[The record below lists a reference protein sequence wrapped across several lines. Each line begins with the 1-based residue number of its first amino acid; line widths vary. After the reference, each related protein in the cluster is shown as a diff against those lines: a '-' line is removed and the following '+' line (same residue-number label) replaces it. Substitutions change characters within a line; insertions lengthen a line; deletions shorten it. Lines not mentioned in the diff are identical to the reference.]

1 MSNLDIS
8 GSVSVKAAKA
18 SAATA
23 RQRLLHT
30 SIDEEEK
37 WYKGDTPTTSE
48 TLARVYTIA
57 QSNPNKGE
65 ALWNAYLQFADD
77 PSSPVYNPYT
87 RPTNPA
93 ISQIGALGVDISK
106 GVDKNW
112 LDTNAVLK
120 SFYRLGTG
128 GTPLAPAK
136 GSTPENDAAY
146 WYYKISSAEDTTQR
160 AETEWDALQE
170 ELSYWVGYTAR
181 NYSDDEVL
189 AKVDWADYPALTKMD
204 EGRKEG
210 LPLPLNRSVGYSQDA
225 MNGVIWAARNNG
237 GTGNALADSVKYAM
251 GEGNLW
257 SENKDISARLNPASD
272 RYNPYA
278 VGSTLDDAGLYFGVY
293 GFDDAW
299 LEENRAL
306 LSSGDQTAVK
316 FYQTVYAAEQLT
328 KQAEAELTK
337 LQSTVDRYLSVT
349 NDADKV
355 LSYIDMSEY
364 PTLKKMDESLKSG
377 DLLAFTRAVD
387 YRWQNIDA
395 SVRKRCSEKVDLN
408 SGYTAGVADDLGLA
422 FAEAG
427 VDLALINTRNKLL
440 STAGIDIFEVGT
452 PEELKVFQVAG
463 DAGFDY
469 GVDLIRKGIMNGTTD
484 AAKAYAASLKS
495 FDAYAG
501 DHYLP
506 AVEATRAY
514 EAAVNTRD
522 QAKQEL
528 DALLGANPAL
538 ALFPEV
544 GKLTS
549 QEIAFADE
557 EAYIQARHEAE
568 TVWKPLQESIKGY
581 GEVGEYPEMV
591 EWHDLLYIDH
601 KLHNSGEPF
610 DFEAVDALYS
620 EEVMDDATYKA
631 AVDRLRKQR
640 DGLDWATLTN
650 PETADAKRVNKQAEL
665 WLAADALINGTPVP
679 EDTTNISAEEWERL
693 EAQYNTIDWA
703 DGAKMVKLQN
713 TVGKQDALA
722 KELFPDYEK
731 GLTELQGVKKQYEDT
746 AKFAKAVGLEAEDR
760 YQTLAL
766 LDYAYQYGST
776 YKPTEW
782 SAYTMYD
789 AALNEGYD
797 YAQVSGAAKQGVEQY
812 KAQLDTLNLM
822 VSELDARGIK
832 LDKSYVENIGREIAL
847 IERNI
852 RDAEYFMLAEN
863 EDFDR
868 VVEETRQKVIDAWS
882 GFNMLP
888 TFVDRNGYSELSYD
902 AADPLASVDRNNG
915 RPRSMF
921 YAADEGESDRYLYIL
936 GTQGE
941 EAARAYYN
949 HLADETYGILTVRTS
964 ETARQRWEELA
975 SENAASATGMTV
987 LSVISSPFQVA
998 GTLYSGIASLKGEEI
1013 NPYHGSFGA
1022 NILVNETRSTVKE
1035 NINEALGPDSL
1046 GAKAATIAYDA
1057 VTGAGDSLAG
1067 VGMFGGFNAVAM
1079 SLSSAGSATREAKL
1093 AGADDSRARKEGFFA
1108 GAAEF
1113 GSEWVSNRKILK
1125 LFKNPPENLTEAFSH
1140 AVVDSLKESSF
1151 ETLGDVANQAA
1162 SYITDEITGQTLSQY
1177 NQLVEQYE
1185 ANDIPT
1191 EDAEAK
1197 AYEDTMKGFA
1207 NTFFTSMVSSG
1218 LTSTAAAAA
1227 GSLTKHDATAKAT
1240 EPAAEA
1246 PTLPTSPDVVEAP
1259 QPNQQTAD
1267 MLARQISA
1275 LDHAI
1280 TSGRDIDAAAT
1291 ISAAIASDDSH
1302 DEAEAAGQHM
1312 TALYGGEKAAQV
1324 TKDIM
1329 LNGAVENV
1337 DTDQIG
1343 PAIATAVLVEGEARG
1358 VLDSIVGHGA
1368 TPEAVHALISAAQHD
1383 MGTPGSLAKLQ
1394 TAVTENQVANRVK
1407 EIIADG
1413 GLNGLQAYESS
1424 VTQAQQNLDNANG
1437 NLKQAEDHLNTS
1449 SQNLSMVSGQYLA
1462 DPGNVSMRGAV
1473 QQATK
1478 DMESAAIVHKQMEQS
1493 VQKYDIQLQ
1502 EAKRNRNSVRDELMK
1517 GIREQAVADV
1527 AAKQQEAVAA
1537 REQKAADAEAQ
1548 RLNGNV
1554 AALEAENFIS
1564 ENGYEGIDDIQL
1576 DQVRQEVVSTAQPLD
1591 VEKAG
1596 VAFISQM
1603 SKRFKVPIDVG
1614 DLEGGALGA
1623 YDSSK
1628 GRLKISRNAT
1638 QSEVIFKVAAHE
1650 LTHRA
1655 ENSRHY
1661 KELAETLLQLQY
1673 GDDTAAR
1680 QADLDAIKAQYA
1692 DVYTED
1698 VDFESELVTHAAE
1711 NILGNEENMARVVA
1725 EKPSIARR
1733 VWESLKSFIN
1743 KMRGVNDPAMDTLRR
1758 AEKLLEKSLDEMAKK
1773 AKEGRTEG
1781 GLQYKL
1787 TPNPDTDNAEQYSY
1801 EYLTS
1806 QPDMVVAKMPEQ
1818 SLYEKEKGAD
1828 RTKARKDGIQNSRE
1842 IQSAVSNAERLF
1854 VDNVYTG
1861 RPLQINEQSVQHGIF
1876 GSKDRQL
1883 RNAAA
1888 GSIVGDL
1895 AANAI
1900 PVNGLVHA
1908 KTDSQPWVR
1917 DEQLYISLAEDAES
1931 YYPVALVVQTTNDDL
1946 GVVTHVEAL
1955 EGINKQYVYSLNAHQ
1970 HKKEAGY
1977 EGMTAKR
1984 GGTSASFTGIGSDG
1998 MATSQ
2003 RDSTSTNSNNSISDT
2018 PDDVNKKF
2026 AETEG
2031 AGYEVKTAQGG
2042 GTSADST
2049 GTGYEDMT
2057 VDTGST
2063 STDSSISITD
2073 LLDLVKDDFGDG
2085 FSSDVLQ
2092 HLGMDR
2098 PSGQFSKGVKYM
2110 LPSKD
2115 LRQAQLNAWRN
2126 SPAPLQGQEGSP
2138 DRAERQFAA
2147 QTAQTSQAMPLELR
2161 QELLDNDVQHYYDTD
2176 TNRAQLDRAWQ
2187 QYQQDGFEASRDR
2200 ILQAEHLTTD
2210 DIAMSNLLMALAF
2223 RSGDVNS
2230 AMELAHRYNLEG
2242 TAQGQALQ
2250 ARKLFSRMTPTGAR
2264 AWVAGG
2270 METQLAEHMNTHQR
2284 QRRQIDANAE
2294 QVVNDIRDMQNGDE
2308 VARLLSQREFTID
2321 ETNNRWGVP
2330 INEQQQALIDQYHL
2344 NRVRRPGVFYNRATT
2359 QQRMLEAILA
2369 TPNPLELTGNGLN
2382 LIQRLEYMQAGEAVV
2397 TNADL
2402 DYIGM
2407 HLAAFAA
2414 SDADTQG
2421 SREGDLHLSRAYE
2434 AYGNITPATG
2444 REKAR
2449 TWRYTS
2455 MLLSLPSATRNV
2467 IGNALQNTIN
2477 ATSHGLAVELDRIAS
2492 LVTGERTT
2500 THLSAAE
2507 RAEGWHS
2514 FVEETQ
2520 NTFRDFFIDR
2530 SITETGEDRYNLN
2543 QRGRVFQAQIP
2554 EAMRLVEGYLM
2565 SVGDRNFW
2573 RKAYVNSMAEQLRV
2587 ADLNSVELDY
2597 DAAVERATA
2606 EANFATFTEES
2617 PVRDALGAL
2626 KQIPVVGDVLDF
2638 VIPFTGVPTNIVK
2651 RMWQYSP
2658 AGLAT
2663 SAIRHGW
2670 RGVTGQDFNQ
2680 LDFVN
2685 SMARGLTGTAL
2696 FAVGMALGNLGY
2708 IELGTGEEEDQKVY
2722 GIESAQGK
2730 QYAPYVKVGDE
2741 YISLSAFAPA
2751 VTPFIM
2757 GATANEL
2764 FSEDTNAWNALYN
2777 AALSGFDQILDA
2789 SYMSNLKD
2797 IFGGYGSTSENIGH
2811 TVLSSA
2817 ISQNIPSVVSQLAL
2831 ALDPYVRD
2839 TKEKD
2844 SLMEILNA
2852 GLIQKIPFLRETLPE
2867 KVDVAGRS
2875 VESKEGLR
2883 NFFDPLT
2890 TTNVIDEPALNEL
2903 MRLYDAH
2910 GSSAGFPMDALS
2922 GRKNSLT
2929 GVLGEVEGENKE
2941 AYRKRYG
2948 ELWRLGGT
2956 TFDEDG
2962 NRVTLTGVTELIQ
2975 TPAYKAM
2982 TDKEKMEAISGI
2994 VEAAKTG
3001 AVYEMGE
3008 KLGHAPKASSSSSDG
3023 YKKQAVRAMPER
3035 FAQSESP
3042 WMQELATWYE
3052 KTGDGAF
3059 IPKGIGSSFSRKS
3072 IKYNLTG
3079 DDYNE
3084 LWDLYEIE
3092 LNARLAKINWLESA
3106 EDVAQAVTKAY
3117 SNAADSAKDKY
3128 TNTHK

>member
-349 NDADKV
+349 SDADKV
-355 LSYIDMSEY
+355 LSYIDMSDY
-364 PTLKKMDESLKSG
+364 PTLEKMDESLKSG
-377 DLLAFTRAVD
+377 KLLAFTRAVD
-387 YRWQNIDA
+387 YRWQDFDA
-395 SVRKRCSEKVDLN
+395 NVRQRCSEKVSLTD
-408 SGYTAGVADDLGLA
+408 GYTTSVSDDLGLA
-422 FAEAG
+422 YAEAG
-427 VDLALINTRNKLL
+427 VDKALIDTRNKLL
-440 STAGIDIFEVGT
+440 DTAGIDIFEAGT
-452 PEELKVFQVAG
+452 PEERTVFQVAG

-484 AAKAYAASLKS
+484 AAKAYAESLKS

-501 DHYLP
+501 KHYLK
-506 AVEATRAY
+506 ALDGTRSY
-514 EAAVNTRD
+514 EAAIKSRD
-522 QAKQEL
+522 GAQQEL
-528 DALLGANPAL
+528 DTLLAQNPAL

-544 GKLTS
+544 SKQAT
-549 QEIAFADE
+549 QETANADE

-568 TVWKPLQESIKGY
+568 TVWKPLQASIESYDKT
-581 GEVGEYPEMV
+581 GEYPDMA

-601 KLHNSGEPF
+601 MLHNPGQQF
-610 DFEAVDALYS
+610 DFQAADAMYG
-620 EEVMDDATYKA
+620 EDVMDDATYKA
-631 AVDRLRKQR
+631 SVDHLRKQR
-640 DGLDWATLTN
+640 DGLDWNALTN
-650 PETADAKRVNKQAEL
+650 PETADAKRLNRQAEL
-665 WLAADALINGTPVP
+665 WLAADALINGTTVP
-679 EDTTNISAEEWERL
+679 EDLTSITPEEWARM
-693 EAQYNTIDWA
+693 EAQYNSIDWK
-703 DGAKMVKLQN
+703 DGSRVVKLKN
-713 TVGKQDALA
+713 TVAEQDELA
-722 KELFPDYEK
+722 SSLFPDYEA
-731 GLTELQGVKKQYEDT
+731 GLAELQTVKKQYENT
-746 AKFAKAVGLEAEDR
+746 AKFAQAVGLDGEDR
-760 YQTLAL
+760 YQTLEL

-776 YKPTEW
+776 YKPTQW

-797 YAQVSGAAKQGVEQY
+797 YTQVSAAAKQGVEQY
-812 KAQLDTLNLM
+812 KAQLSTLNLM
-822 VSELDARGIK
+822 ISELDARGIE
-832 LDKSYVENIGREIAL
+832 LPEEYVKNLSREIAL

-852 RDAEYFMLAEN
+852 KDAEYFMLAEN

-882 GFNMLP
+882 GFNMMP

-941 EAARAYYN
+941 EAARAYYD
-949 HLADETYGILTVRTS
+949 HLADESYGILTVRTS

-987 LSVISSPFQVA
+987 LSVISSPFQMA

-1013 NPYHGSFGA
+1013 NPYNGAFGA
-1022 NILVNETRSTVKE
+1022 NILVSETRSTVKE
-1035 NINEALGPDSL
+1035 NINEALGPDSTA
-1046 GAKAATIAYDA
+1046 AKVAALAYDA

-1067 VGMFGGFNAVAM
+1067 AAMFGGLNPVVM
-1079 SLSSAGSATREAKL
+1079 GMSSASNATQEAKL
-1093 AGADDSRARKEGFFA
+1093 AGADDSRARMEGFFA
-1108 GAAEF
+1108 GAAEV
-1113 GSEWVSNRKILK
+1113 GSEWVSNRKILD
-1125 LFKNPPENLTEAFSH
+1125 LFKNPPENLTEAFTH
-1140 AVVDSLKESSF
+1140 AVVDSLKEGSF
-1151 ETLGDVANQAA
+1151 ETLGDAANQAA

-1177 NQLVEQYE
+1177 NQLVEHYK
-1185 ANDIPT
+1185 ASGMLT
-1191 EDAEAK
+1191 EDAESK
-1197 AYEDTMKGFA
+1197 ALEDTMNGFA
-1207 NTFFTSMVSSG
+1207 TTFLTSMASSG
-1218 LTSTAAAAA
+1218 LTSAASSTA
-1227 GSLTKHDATAKAT
+1227 GYVSKHFPGPITKSLPGPAETADTTDAT
-1240 EPAAEA
+1240 EVPEA
-1246 PTLPTSPDVVEAP
+1246 PETATPEEAP
-1259 QPNQQTAD
+1259 EIDKETAD
-1267 MLARQISA
+1267 VLARQINA

-1280 TSGRDIDAAAT
+1280 SSGQDVDAAVT
-1291 ISAAIASDDSH
+1291 ISAAIASDDSV
-1302 DEAEAAGQHM
+1302 EAASAAGQHM
-1312 TALYGGEKAAQV
+1312 VALYGGDAAAKA
-1324 TKDIM
+1324 TKEVM
-1329 LNGAVENV
+1329 LQGALENI
-1337 DTDQIG
+1337 DTDHLG
-1343 PAIATAVLVEGEARG
+1343 PALTIASLVDGEARLA
-1358 VLDSIVGHGA
+1358 LDNIVNGSA
-1368 TPEAVHALISAAQHD
+1368 TEGSVRALVDAAQRD
-1383 MGTPGSLAKLQ
+1383 MQVPGTRAQIQ

-1407 EIIADG
+1407 ELIADG
-1413 GLNGLQAYESS
+1413 GLSGLQSYESA
-1424 VTQAQQNLDNANG
+1424 VNQAQQNLDNAKG
-1437 NLKQAEDHLNTS
+1437 NLKQAEDQAAVTGENLATV
-1449 SQNLSMVSGQYLA
+1449 SQQYLA
-1462 DPGNVSMRGAV
+1462 DPTNASMRGAM
-1473 QQATK
+1473 QQAAK
-1478 DMESAAIVHKQMEQS
+1478 DVESAAIVRKQMEQS
-1493 VQKYDIQLQ
+1493 VSKYDIQLR
-1502 EAKRNRNSVRDELMK
+1502 EAKATRDIMRETTLTRL
-1517 GIREQAVADV
+1517 REQAAADV
-1527 AAKQQEAVAA
+1527 ATKQQEAAA
-1537 REQKAADAEAQ
+1537 VREQKAADAEAQ
-1548 RLNGNV
+1548 RLSGNV
-1554 AALEAENFIS
+1554 AALEAENFIT
-1564 ENGYEGIDDIQL
+1564 ENGYEGVNDLQL
-1576 DQVRQEVVSTAQPLD
+1576 DQVRQEVVSTAQSLD
-1591 VEKAG
+1591 IEKAG

-1614 DLEGGALGA
+1614 NLEGGALGA

-1711 NILGNEENMARVVA
+1711 NILGNEENMARIVA

-1733 VWESLKSFIN
+1733 IWESLKSFIN

-1773 AKEGRTEG
+1773 AREGRTEG

-1806 QPDMVVAKMPEQ
+1806 QPDMVVSKMPDP
-1818 SLYEKEKGAD
+1818 SAYAKNTGAD
-1828 RTKARKDGIQNSRE
+1828 RSKAKKDGIQNSRSA
-1842 IQSAVSNAERLF
+1842 QSSVSYQERVF

-1861 RPLQINEQSVQHGIF
+1861 MPIQINTQSIQHGIL
-1876 GSKDRQL
+1876 GSPERQQ

-1888 GSIVGDL
+1888 GAIIGDL
-1895 AANAI
+1895 TRNAL
-1900 PVNGLVHA
+1900 PVNELIHS
-1908 KTDSQPWVR
+1908 KKEKQPWV
-1917 DEQLYISLAEDAES
+1917 EKEHLFLSMAEDENF
-1931 YYPVALVVQTTNDDL
+1931 YYPVAVVVQTSAEDL
-1946 GVVTHVEAL
+1946 GVVTHMEAL
-1955 EGINKQYVYSLNAHQ
+1955 EGVNKQYVYSLNAKQ
-1970 HKKEAGY
+1970 HE
-1977 EGMTAKR
+1977 KR
-1984 GGTSASFTGIGSDG
+1984 
-1998 MATSQ
+1998 
-2003 RDSTSTNSNNSISDT
+2003 
-2018 PDDVNKKF
+2018 
-2026 AETEG
+2026 

-2042 GTSADST
+2042 GTSTDST
-2049 GTGYEDMT
+2049 GTSSEGMT
-2057 VDTGST
+2057 AQSGGT
-2063 STDSSISITD
+2063 SADSNISIAD

-2085 FSSDVLQ
+2085 FSSDVLK
-2092 HLGMDR
+2092 HLGVDR

-2126 SPAPLQGQEGSP
+2126 PPAPPDAQDGQP
-2138 DRAERQFAA
+2138 NRAERQFAS
-2147 QTAQTSQAMPLELR
+2147 QTAQRSQAMPPELR
-2161 QELLDNDVQHYYDTD
+2161 QELLGNDEQHYYTTD
-2176 TNRAQLDRAWQ
+2176 TNRAQLERAWDR
-2187 QYQQDGFEASRDR
+2187 YQQDGFEASRDR
-2200 ILQAEHLTTD
+2200 ILQAEHLDTD
-2210 DIAMSNLLMALAF
+2210 DIAMANLLMSLAF
-2223 RSGDVNS
+2223 RSGDANS
-2230 AMELAHRYNLEG
+2230 AMELAHRYNVEG
-2242 TAQGQALQ
+2242 TSQGQAMQ
-2250 ARKLFSRMTPTGAR
+2250 ARQIFSRMTPTGAR

-2270 METQLAEHMNTHQR
+2270 METQLAEHMHTHR
-2284 QRRQIDANAE
+2284 GQRRRVDTTAR
-2294 QVVNDIRDMQNGDE
+2294 QVADEIRDMQNGDE
-2308 VARLLSQREFTID
+2308 VTRLLAQPEFTID
-2321 ETNNRWGVP
+2321 STNNRWGIP
-2330 INEQQQALIDQYHL
+2330 INEQQQALIDRYGL

-2382 LIQRLEYMQAGEAVV
+2382 LIQRLEYLQAGEAVV

-2414 SDADTQG
+2414 SDTDTQN

-2455 MLLSLPSATRNV
+2455 MLLSLPSAARNV

-2477 ATSHGLAVELDRIAS
+2477 ATSHGIAVELDRIAS
-2492 LVTGERTT
+2492 LATGERTMA
-2500 THLSAAE
+2500 HLSLQD
-2507 RAEGWHS
+2507 RVEGWQR
-2514 FVEETQ
+2514 FTEETQ
-2520 NTFRDFFIDR
+2520 NTFRDFFTDR
-2530 SITETGEDRYNLN
+2530 SITKTGEDRYNLN
-2543 QRGRVFQAQIP
+2543 QRGRVFQNQP
-2554 EAMRLVEGYLM
+2554 MESMRLIEGYLM

-2573 RKAYVNSMAEQLRV
+2573 RKAYVNSMAEQQRV
-2587 ADLNSVELDY
+2587 AAQNGVELDY
-2597 DAAVERATA
+2597 DEAVTRATN
-2606 EANFATFTEES
+2606 EANYATFSEDS
-2617 PVRDALGAL
+2617 AVRDALGML
-2626 KQIPVVGDVLDF
+2626 KQVPVVGEVLDF
-2638 VIPFTGVPTNIVK
+2638 VMPFTGVPTNIVK

-2658 AGLAT
+2658 AGLAS
-2663 SAIRHGW
+2663 SAVRHAW
-2670 RGVTGQDFNQ
+2670 RGLSGQDFNQ

-2685 SMARGLTGTAL
+2685 SMSRGLTGTAL
-2696 FAVGMALGNLGY
+2696 FAVGMALGSLGY
-2708 IELGTGEEEDQKVY
+2708 IKLGTGEEDDQKVY

-2730 QYAPYVKVGDE
+2730 QYAPYIKVGDE

-2764 FSEDTNAWNALYN
+2764 FSEDTEFWNALYN
-2777 AALSGFDQILDA
+2777 AAISGFDQILDA

-2797 IFGGYGSTSENIGH
+2797 IFGGYGSVSENIGH

-2817 ISQNIPSVVSQLAL
+2817 ISQNIPSVVSQLAI

-2839 TKEKD
+2839 TKEKN

-2852 GLIQKIPFLRETLPE
+2852 GLIQKIPGLRETLPE

-2890 TTNVIDEPALNEL
+2890 TSNAIDDPALNEL
-2903 MRLYDAH
+2903 MRLYDTH
-2910 GSSAGFPMDALS
+2910 GSSAGFPSDALS
-2922 GRKNSLT
+2922 GRKNTLT
-2929 GVLGEVEGENKE
+2929 GVLGEVEGEDKE
-2941 AYRKRYG
+2941 TYRKRYG

-2962 NRVTLTGVTELIQ
+2962 NRVTLTGVTDLIE
-2975 TPAYKAM
+2975 TTAYKAM

-3008 KLGHAPKASSSSSDG
+3008 KLGHAPKTSSSSDG
-3023 YKKQAVRAMPER
+3023 YAKQAVRAMPER
-3035 FAQSESP
+3035 FANSQSG
-3042 WMQELATWYE
+3042 WIQELSQWYE

-3059 IPKGIGSSFSRKS
+3059 IPKGIGSSFTRNKVE
-3072 IKYNLTG
+3072 YNLTG
-3079 DDYNE
+3079 AQYDE
-3084 LWDLYEIE
+3084 LWDLYETE
-3092 LNARLAKINWLESA
+3092 LDVKLAKINWAASPE
-3106 EDVAQAVTKAY
+3106 EVAQAVNSAY
-3117 SNAADSAKDKY
+3117 SSAASSAKDKY
-3128 TNTHK
+3128 TKTHK